1 MRIRKKVVF
10 IATAALLVCAVGLVA
25 LLNIADTSN
34 KTKGNMIV
42 RKATPEEIENAKTA
56 KYVDGITTKFGDFEY
71 TPDAPV
77 PSDGVVYDL
86 GDIRKDTKMVII
98 GEKKF
103 LKVGLK

>member
-1 MRIRKKVVF
+1 MRNRKKVVLIT
-10 IATAALLVCAVGLVA
+10 IAASLVCAVVLLA
-25 LLNIADTSN
+25 LLNISDTGN

-42 RKATPEEIENAKTA
+42 RKATPEEIGNAKTA

-77 PSDGVVYDL
+77 PSEGVVYNL

-103 LKVGLK
+103 LKVEE